1 MRVVIMGSKG
11 ITKKMR
17 LAKATRK
24 IKRIPAFVIV
34 RTKRKVSFNRRRRD
48 WRTDKLRI
56 PQ

>member
-1 MRVVIMGSKG
+1 MGAKG
-11 ITKKMR
+11 LPKKMR

-24 IKRIPAFVIV
+24 VRRIPAFVII

-56 PQ
+56 PDE